1 MTSTKEKFIICAF
14 VVFAGIILL
23 NKWPLTFIEIFSILP
38 AGLIFL
44 GCVILPPVI
53 VNVYMK
59 KLSEQLGLWLLLWTF
74 PGMLIGFEL
83 SARSQQLVEELLT
96 KLFLTP

>member
-38 AGLIFL
+38 AGLVFL

-59 KLSEQLGLWLLLWTF
+59 KLSEELGLWVLLWTI
-74 PGMLIGFEL
+74 PGMLIGIEL
-83 SARSQQLVEELLT
+83 GEVTLQIVEDLLT
-96 KLFLTP
+96 KLVLIP